1 MNAST
6 HSDSSMST
14 MPPEAA
20 AFLRSGSEEAREFS
34 APLGE
39 ASQGRL
45 EFMHGASHIT
55 LRVDPSMP
63 ELYRARFVG
72 PVPEVR
78 VVDGAVTIRYHLSF
92 SDWLDFALP
101 WRRAGGEIILNGSIP
116 WHLDFHGGASDIS
129 GDLSQLQLRALDVGG
144 GVSNVRL
151 WLPRPSSVVPVDIH
165 GGASHVVFHRPVGVA
180 ARVEI
185 DGGVSALDFDDQ
197 HLGAVGGST
206 RLASP
211 GIEDRP
217 HRYEIRVRGGVSH
230 ITVNTR

>member
-1 MNAST
+1 MNPST
-6 HSDSSMST
+6 PSDPAKSSI
-14 MPPEAA
+14 PPEAA
-20 AFLRSGSEEAREFS
+20 AFLQSGEDTREFS
-34 APLGE
+34 APLGG
-39 ASQGRL
+39 ATLGRL
-45 EFMHGASHIT
+45 EFMHGASRIT

-63 ELYRARFVG
+63 ELFRARFVG
-72 PVPEVR
+72 PVPELR
-78 VVDGAVTIRYHLSF
+78 VVDGTVAVRYHLSF

-116 WHLDFHGGASDIS
+116 WHLDFHGGASDLS
-129 GDLSQLQLRALDVGG
+129 GDLSQLQLRALDIGG

-185 DGGVSALDFDDQ
+185 DGGVSALDFDEQ

-230 ITVNTR
+230 ITLNTR

>member
-1 MNAST
+1 MNASIPNDPA
-6 HSDSSMST
+6 SKFT

-20 AFLRSGSEEAREFS
+20 AFLQSEAEAREFS

-39 ASQGRL
+39 ATGGRL
-45 EFMHGASHIT
+45 EFMQGASRIT
-55 LRVDPSMP
+55 LRVDPAMP
-63 ELYRARFVG
+63 ELFRARFTG

-78 VVDGAVTIRYHLSF
+78 VENGAISVRYHLSF
-92 SDWLDFALP
+92 SSWLQLALP
-101 WRRAGGEIILNGSIP
+101 WSQASGELILNGSIP
-116 WHLDFHGGASDIS
+116 WELEVHGGASDIS

-144 GVSNVRL
+144 GVSNLRL
-151 WLPRPSSVVPVDIH
+151 RLPRPSSVVPVEIQ
-165 GGASHVVFHRPVGVA
+165 GGASNVVFHRPPGA
-180 ARVEI
+180 AVRMEI
-185 DGGVSALDFDDQ
+185 DGGASELDFDEH

-217 HRYEIRVRGGVSH
+217 HRYELRIRGGASH

>member
-1 MNAST
+1 MTAST
-6 HSDSSMST
+6 SSDSSKST

-20 AFLRSGSEEAREFS
+20 AFLESGREEAREFS

-55 LRVDPSMP
+55 LRVDRSMP

-101 WRRAGGEIILNGSIP
+101 WKRAGGEIILNGSIP
-116 WHLDFHGGASDIS
+116 WHLDIHGGASDIS
-129 GDLSQLQLRALDVGG
+129 GDLSQLQLQALDVGG
-144 GVSNVRL
+144 GVSNIRL
-151 WLPRPSSVVPVDIH
+151 RLPRPSSVVPLDIH
-165 GGASHVVFHRPVGVA
+165 GGASNVTFHRPLGVA
-180 ARVEI
+180 VRMEI
-185 DGGVSALDFDDQ
+185 DGGASELDFDEQ

-217 HRYEIRVRGGVSH
+217 HRYELRVRGGASH
-230 ITVNTR
+230 ITVSTR